1 MGYDKYDVFIKMLA
15 IIEMD
20 STQPYEVP
28 EEKKTEIFNYFE
40 RIEGNFKME
49 IGDRFE
55 NINQSIIST
64 RGAIAKGII
73 DIGKVEGAEIANAIE
88 KLEKAIA
95 EAKTTQMND
104 ENKHD
109 ALNLLN
115 ELTRQASSPN
125 KVKAVLKSIGNG
137 LWETIK
143 NVDSISKTATLLWP
157 IISKLWI

>member
-1 MGYDKYDVFIKMLA
+1 MGYDKYDVFIKMLE
-15 IIEMD
+15 IIEID
-20 STQPYEVP
+20 STQSYDVP
-28 EEKKTEIFNYFE
+28 EEKKTVIFNSIE

-64 RGAIAKGII
+64 RSAIAKGII
-73 DIGKVEGAEIANAIE
+73 NVRKVEGAEIANAIE
-88 KLEKAIA
+88 KLEKEIA
-95 EAKTTQMND
+95 EAKMTEMND
-104 ENKHD
+104 ENKND

-125 KVKAVLKSIGNG
+125 KVKAVLKSIGNS

>member
-64 RGAIAKGII
+64 RSAIAKGII
-73 DIGKVEGAEIANAIE
+73 DIRKVEGAEIANAIE